1 MFYTQSNT
9 FNSNNDNWQ
18 TKTAGSLESA
28 VLIQKEI
35 EYIFSEENLKKDL
48 FLHDRMDTDGWVD
61 VKVIANYRQI
71 KSLTNDVRVVAM
83 AAALVDQLEFSHC
96 QSKLRKERPA
106 NQPARNMHRQ
116 SERLNSSPCHKPLI
130 NVHDHCSSRNSSNIG
145 WQTKAAESA
154 EKAVLIK
161 EEIKYIFS
169 DKNMN
174 KDRFL
179 HDRMDFDGWVDIK
192 VIANYR
198 QIKSLTNDVRVVAMA
213 AALVDQLEFSYC
225 GSKLRKTPANETARI
240 SQPRLGYNHRRYHR
254 YWAFLSFLPD
264 NDHLNSW
271 IVDFFLINYI
281 TN

>member
-18 TKTAGSLESA
+18 TRTAGSLESA
-28 VLIQKEI
+28 VLIKKEI

-48 FLHDRMDTDGWVD
+48 FLHDRMDIDGWVD

-71 KSLTNDVRVVAM
+71 KSLTNDVR
-83 AAALVDQLEFSHC
+83 
-96 QSKLRKERPA
+96 
-106 NQPARNMHRQ
+106 
-116 SERLNSSPCHKPLI
+116 I
-130 NVHDHCSSRNSSNIG
+130 
-145 WQTKAAESA
+145 
-154 EKAVLIK
+154 
-161 EEIKYIFS
+161 
-169 DKNMN
+169 
-174 KDRFL
+174 
-179 HDRMDFDGWVDIK
+179 
-192 VIANYR
+192 
-198 QIKSLTNDVRVVAMA
+198 VAMA